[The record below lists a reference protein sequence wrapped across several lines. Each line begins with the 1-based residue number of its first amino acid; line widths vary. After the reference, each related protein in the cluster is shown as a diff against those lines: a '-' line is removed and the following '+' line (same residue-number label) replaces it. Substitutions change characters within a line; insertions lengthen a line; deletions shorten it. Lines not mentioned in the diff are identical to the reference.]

1 MFEDLDL
8 RWQMDRLTQNLQQA
22 VPGAGWGRRYRFTGS
37 DPMGLADAAAAA
49 RRLGEMDQLEQ
60 FLRSAS
66 SPGALAEV
74 ARDQVAK
81 HLGDDAARSLDS
93 LARLA
98 KELEEAGLIEQKEGR
113 YELTA
118 LGIRKIGQSALR
130 DLFSKLAKDRLGA
143 HPQVFI
149 GTGHEP
155 EGPTK
160 PYEVGEPFTLDTQR

>member
-1 MFEDLDL
+1 MTLVS
-8 RWQMDRLTQNLQQA
+8 RPSLTLTTQA
-22 VPGAGWGRRYRFTGS
+22 SEPDPVSYTHLVPGAGWGKRYRFSGS

-74 ARDQVAK
+74 DLDQVAK

-98 KELEEAGLIEQKEGR
+98 KDCLLYTSR
-113 YELTA
+113 C
-118 LGIRKIGQSALR
+118 
-130 DLFSKLAKDRLGA
+130 
-143 HPQVFI
+143 V
-149 GTGHEP
+149 
-155 EGPTK
+155 
-160 PYEVGEPFTLDTQR
+160 